1 MLTTRVQRKMAN
13 NLLGLYIH
21 IPFCFRKCPYCDFYS
36 VKHSPEKEQLYVD
49 AVIRNLKSF
58 KPQKLC
64 IDTVYFG
71 GGTPSVLNP
80 KNLEKI
86 LNAVTENFN
95 IAENPEITLECNP
108 ATIKEFSPLRS
119 IGINRLSFGIQ
130 SCVDSE
136 LKTLG
141 RLHNYSEAEKT
152 VFSAFESGFE
162 NISCDL
168 MIGTVGQTME
178 SLVYSIDTLSRLPVK
193 HISAY
198 MLKIEPSTPYNRP
211 EIINS
216 VPDEDTTAD
225 FYLETVSRLKSHSF
239 LQYEISNFAV
249 KGFESRHN
257 LKYWNCDEY
266 IGIGCS
272 AHSYFNN
279 VRYAVP
285 RDIESFINSPV
296 QKTEITDSAP
306 NHFEEKAMLRL
317 RLCDGFDFSE
327 FPEESDHV
335 IKKAEQLEKYGLVK
349 INGNFISLTPEG
361 FLVSN
366 SIIEEIIFE

>member
-1 MLTTRVQRKMAN
+1 MTN

-21 IPFCFRKCPYCDFYS
+21 IPFCLRKCPYCDFYS
-36 VKHSPEKEQLYVD
+36 VRHTMEKENLYVD
-49 AVIRNLKSF
+49 AIVRNLKSF
-58 KPQKLC
+58 KSRKLC
-64 IDTVYFG
+64 VNTVYFG
-71 GGTPSVLNP
+71 GGTPSLLSTG
-80 KNLEKI
+80 NLEKI
-86 LNAVTENFN
+86 LDAVAEIFT

-108 ATIKEFSPLRS
+108 ATIKNFSPLYS
-119 IGINRLSFGIQ
+119 AGINRLSFGIQ

-141 RLHNYSEAEKT
+141 RLHNYYEAERT
-152 VFSAFESGFE
+152 VLSAYESGFE

-178 SLVYSIDTLSRLPVK
+178 SLVYSIDTLCKLPVK

-225 FYLETVSRLKSHSF
+225 FYLKTVSSLEAHSF

-249 KGFESRHN
+249 RGFESRHN

-272 AHSYFNN
+272 AHSYFNG

-285 RDIESFINSPV
+285 RDIGNFINSPV
-296 QKTEITDSAP
+296 QPTEITDSDP
-306 NHFEEKAMLRL
+306 NKFEEKAMLRL
-317 RLCDGFDFSE
+317 RLCDGFDVSE
-327 FPEESDHV
+327 FPEETEHV
-335 IKKAEQLEKYGLVK
+335 MRKAEQLKKYGLVN
-349 INGNFISLTPEG
+349 IRGNTISLTPKG

-366 SIIEEIIFE
+366 SVIEEIIFE